1 MNTGSNSANPDT
13 SLGYGVI
20 NVVDAINYSYE
31 MKLDKK
37 ITTLKDFTIS
47 EIYPN
52 PFNPHLNIQL
62 TNVRERNVK
71 IVVHDINGRLIEN
84 LYQGKA
90 PSFNLNIKWSQK
102 RYSIRFISNKCLL
115 CKS

>member
-1 MNTGSNSANPDT
+1 
-13 SLGYGVI
+13 
-20 NVVDAINYSYE
+20 
-31 MKLDKK
+31 MKLDEK
-37 ITTLKDFTIS
+37 ITTVEDFTIS

-62 TNVRERNVK
+62 TNVKGRNVK

-90 PSFNLNIKWSQK
+90 LSFDLNIKWSPKDIPSGLYLISASSANHKKVQK
-102 RYSIRFISNKCLL
+102 VMYLK
-115 CKS
+115 